1 MSAAKPDPAALL
13 RQALAALGEPAEP
26 ANEDEPVIDEE
37 ALRAR
42 ARASADRMKRA
53 RSAAKKR

>member
-1 MSAAKPDPAALL
+1 MKAKPDAADLL
-13 RQALAALGEPAEP
+13 RQALAALGQPAEP

-53 RSAAKKR
+53 RAAARKG